1 MTCDLRTTAADD
13 FKAPLRQRGVPL
25 ARSGCMAIGQSRCAL
40 VTGASSGIGAAI
52 ARRLASD
59 GLRVFGTSRKP
70 FDSGQSGIEPVVLDV
85 TDDDSVRAA
94 IDLVLDKSG
103 RLDVLINNAG
113 TTLVG
118 ALEET
123 STDEARWLLE
133 TNLLGVHR
141 VTRAAL
147 PHLRARKGHAVIIGS
162 IAGFLA
168 KPGEGFYSATKY
180 ALEGYADVLRL
191 ELSPF
196 GVRVALVEPGFVRT
210 NFASIARAVA
220 TPLEIY
226 DVLRHAMRDGLVRDV
241 EGGMEAA
248 EVAACVSRIVA
259 SDAPKL
265 RHRVGRDAARI
276 HRIKSLLPP
285 GMFEWGLRRR
295 FGLAGDNEGVE

>member
-1 MTCDLRTTAADD
+1 MEI
-13 FKAPLRQRGVPL
+13 K
-25 ARSGCMAIGQSRCAL
+25 QSRCAL

-52 ARRLASD
+52 AQRLASD
-59 GLRVFGTSRKP
+59 GFRVFGTSRKP
-70 FDSGQSGIEPVVLDV
+70 FDSGQSAIEPVVLDV

-94 IDLVLDKSG
+94 IDMVLDKAG
-103 RLDVLINNAG
+103 RLDVVINNAG

-147 PHLRARKGHAVIIGS
+147 PHLRASKGHAVIIGS

-168 KPGEGFYSATKY
+168 KPGEGFYSASKH

-191 ELSPF
+191 ELLPF

-210 NFASIARAVA
+210 TFASTARVA
-220 TPLEIY
+220 AMPLAIY
-226 DVLRHAMRDGLVRDV
+226 DVLRHTVRDGLARDV
-241 EGGMEAA
+241 QGGTDAA

-265 RHRVGRDAARI
+265 RHRVGRDAAGI
-276 HRIKSLLPP
+276 HRLKSLLPA

-295 FGLAGDNEGVE
+295 FGLARPNGGVQ